1 LTHGQLLE
9 LAALGRRIEAHFG
22 CPQDIEWAIAGG
34 RFYLLQSR
42 PVTTLEK
49 DGNEREESE
58 RCRREEIE
66 RVRALADPRGTVW
79 SSYNISEV
87 LPEPCPMTWALASE
101 LMSGRGGL
109 GLAYRDLGFIATRE
123 IETKGLLDLIC
134 GRPYVNLR
142 REPQMYLAEFPYEH
156 DFAQLKANPS
166 LASYPT
172 PRVNVGAATG
182 RFWLR
187 LPYLVTRMAVSQ
199 VRLARARKEI
209 ARRLN
214 DDIFPRFE
222 QWATTER
229 KEPFGGL
236 SDDAVVER
244 FRDYH
249 RRVMVDFVR
258 EALKATIVAGLAYA
272 NLKGMFDQHLGGE
285 AAHYLAA
292 LASGER
298 ADVTVEMDEAIWRVG
313 AGEKRLDEFLEK
325 FGHRSVGEFE
335 LARPRWREDPAQ
347 VERLAHFSVRRGE
360 QSPAELYQS
369 RSQRHQQTMENL
381 RARLKALSGAVRDR
395 IEREMATLSRF
406 MPFRESVKHY
416 WMMGYELL
424 RLCLLELDQRYQ
436 LHGGVFHLTPDEL
449 PQLVGQ
455 VGNLSKAAAHES
467 ERRQVDNLSSLIEE
481 RKRWREQLLRIPVPQ
496 VLFSDD
502 LEAIGRPHEPAA
514 GDVLAGVGVSEG
526 VATGIARVLLEPTDL
541 GEQES
546 GYVLVCPSTDPGWTP
561 LFARARA
568 LVMERGGV
576 LSHGAIVA
584 REYGLPAVVNV
595 PDATLRIKVGQHVRV
610 DGDQGKVWLL

>member
-1 LTHGQLLE
+1 
-9 LAALGRRIEAHFG
+9 
-22 CPQDIEWAIAGG
+22 
-34 RFYLLQSR
+34 
-42 PVTTLEK
+42 
-49 DGNEREESE
+49 
-58 RCRREEIE
+58 
-66 RVRALADPRGTVW
+66 
-79 SSYNISEV
+79 
-87 LPEPCPMTWALASE
+87 M
-101 LMSGRGGL
+101 
-109 GLAYRDLGFIATRE
+109 
-123 IETKGLLDLIC
+123 LDLIG

-142 REPQMYLAEFPYEH
+142 RETQMYLAEFPYEH

-172 PRVNVGAATG
+172 PRVNLAAATG

-187 LPYLVTRMAVSQ
+187 LPFLAARMVLSQ
-199 VRLARARKEI
+199 ARLAKVRKDFD
-209 ARRLN
+209 RRLS
-214 DDIFPRFE
+214 DEIFPRFE
-222 QWATTER
+222 QWAASER
-229 KEPFGGL
+229 RKLFDGL
-236 SDDAVVER
+236 RDDDLVER
-244 FRDYH
+244 FREYH

-272 NLKGMFDQHLGGE
+272 NLKGLLGPHLGAE

-313 AGEKRLDEFLEK
+313 SGEKSLDEFLER
-325 FGHRSVGEFE
+325 FGHRGVGEFD
-335 LARPRWREDPAQ
+335 LARPRWREDPQQ

-360 QSPAELYQS
+360 RSPAELYRNQK
-369 RSQRHQQTMENL
+369 QRHEQTMAELGGKL
-381 RARLKALSGAVRDR
+381 RRVSGAVRDR
-395 IEREMATLSRF
+395 IEREITVLGRY

-424 RLCLLELDQRYQ
+424 RLCLLELDRRWG
-436 LHGGVFHLTPDEL
+436 LKGGIFYLTPDEL
-449 PQLVGQ
+449 ARMGQ
-455 VGNLSKAAAHES
+455 VANLSYIIA
-467 ERRQVDNLSSLIEE
+467 E
-481 RKRWREQLLRIPVPQ
+481 RKHRREQLLRIPVPQ

-514 GDVLAGVGVSEG
+514 GNVLEGVGVSEG

-546 GYVLVCPSTDPGWTP
+546 GYVLICPSTDPGWTP